1 MSVSVGACAVM
12 PGGKELGLVGCY
24 CETMLCCCGKDNKNQ
39 RKNIVRSL
47 FRCGGWRNMLCLKF
61 PQIIFYAFVV
71 FI

>member
-12 PGGKELGLVGCY
+12 PGGKELGLVDCY
-24 CETMLCCCGKDNKNQ
+24 WVARLSCGKDNKNQ

-47 FRCGGWRNMLCLKF
+47 FRCSGWRNMLCLKF